1 MVYLFMFHLTSGIFG
16 NAEFAASL
24 AKKIAKPGTINDIA
38 IYNHSSSEGVFTYV
52 AVNSDKI
59 QSLLQ
64 AINMIDV
71 PIIAINELNAAVG
84 EQIIAISEFGFDRGF
99 VMLENISE
107 EQIKPLIKG
116 TCIEK
121 FVVVKD
127 SNELIE
133 SLKKLK
139 VERPVSDLVVPI
151 DNYFDV
157 KSVGTV
163 ILGIVKSGSVKKYDK
178 VIVEPL
184 GKEVS
189 IKGIQSQDRD
199 IETADAGMRV
209 GLNLKGIEADELKRG
224 YVIGEPKDAKR
235 QSLIE
240 KSKTFSLNF
249 TKSRYSREQL
259 KENDQLFLSSGLQV
273 VAARVKS
280 ISPLE
285 VETENPIAYGRDTKF
300 LIASTKQ
307 SIPRI
312 IGHAI
317 LG

>member
-1 MVYLFMFHLTSGIFG
+1 MLHLTAGIFG
-16 NAEFAASL
+16 NQEFAASL
-24 AKKIAKPGTINDIA
+24 AKKIAKPGTVNDIA
-38 IYNHSSSEGVFTYV
+38 IYNHGSSEGVFTYV

-71 PIIAINELNAAVG
+71 PIIAINELNAAVAD
-84 EQIIAISEFGFDRGF
+84 QIIAISEFGFDRGF

-127 SNELIE
+127 TAELIE
-133 SLKKLK
+133 SLKKLNI
-139 VERPVSDLVVPI
+139 ERHASPLVIPI

-163 ILGIVKSGSVKKYDK
+163 ILGIIKSSSVKKYDK

-184 GKEVS
+184 GKEVT
-189 IKGIQSQDRD
+189 IKGIQSQDKD
-199 IETADAGMRV
+199 IETAEAGMRV
-209 GLNLKGIEADELKRG
+209 GLNLKGIEAEELKRG
-224 YVIGEPKDAKR
+224 YVIGEPKDA
-235 QSLIE
+235 QSIME
-240 KSKTFSLNF
+240 KSKLFKLNF
-249 TKSRYSREQL
+249 TKSKYSKEQL
-259 KENDQLFLSSGLQV
+259 KENDQIFICSGLQV

-285 VETENPIAYGRDTKF
+285 VETENQIAYSKDTKF

-312 IGHAI
+312 IGSAH
-317 LG
+317 L